1 MQWLLTA
8 VILGAAC
15 WMVSALT
22 YEDEGAAGAPS
33 RLLDV
38 GRESL
43 PRVAAASRT
52 TVLRWWRALR
62 SALLRFGR
70 VAGPMLVAA
79 GRTMATISV
88 KATTRVGSAIWWVL
102 HTVGMAFSTAAR
114 MFGATAVRTR
124 TAMQTRAAA
133 RQRTRMERGRLAQ
146 MARRYSVPFEKSL
159 ILTGPQEEAAGMPL
173 RAFSASSAST
183 KRPSALSRLVAAVQ
197 LVFLVVIWGSAAAL
211 AIAGAAWAVSQI
223 V

>member
-22 YEDEGAAGAPS
+22 YEDEGAAAAPS
-33 RLLDV
+33 RLLDA

-52 TVLRWWRALR
+52 TVLRWWQALR
-62 SALLRFGR
+62 SALLRFGQA
-70 VAGPMLVAA
+70 AGPVLVAA
-79 GRTMATISV
+79 GRTTAAVAV
-88 KATTRVGSAIWWVL
+88 KATTRAWSGIWWVL
-102 HTVGMAFSTAAR
+102 RIGGMAFATAAR
-114 MFGATAVRTR
+114 TVGATAARTR

-133 RQRTRMERGRLAQ
+133 RRRTRMERGRLAQ
-146 MARRYSVPFEKSL
+146 TAERYRVPFEKSL
-159 ILTGPQEEAAGMPL
+159 ILTGPQEEAVGMSLP
-173 RAFSASSAST
+173 AFSASSAPA

-197 LVFLVVIWGSAAAL
+197 LVFFVVIWGSAAAL

>member
-22 YEDEGAAGAPS
+22 YEDEGAAAAPG
-33 RLLDV
+33 RLLNA

-43 PRVAAASRT
+43 PRVVSASRT
-52 TVLRWWRALR
+52 TVLRWWQALR
-62 SALLRFGR
+62 SALLRL
-70 VAGPMLVAA
+70 VQAAGPLLFAA
-79 GRTMATISV
+79 GRTVAKVAV
-88 KATTRVGSAIWWVL
+88 KATTRVGSAIWWL
-102 HTVGMAFSTAAR
+102 LRTVGIAFATAAR
-114 MFGATAVRTR
+114 AVGGTVSRTR
-124 TAMQTRAAA
+124 TALQTRAAA

-146 MARRYSVPFEKSL
+146 TARRYSVPFEKSL
-159 ILTGPQEEAAGMPL
+159 ILTGPQEEAVGMSLP
-173 RAFSASSAST
+173 AFSASSAPT

>member
-8 VILGAAC
+8 VVLGAAC

-22 YEDEGAAGAPS
+22 YEDEGAAAPS
-33 RLLDV
+33 RLLDA

-52 TVLRWWRALR
+52 TVLRWLRAVR
-62 SALLRFGR
+62 SALLRLGHA
-70 VAGPMLVAA
+70 AGPVLVAA
-79 GRTMATISV
+79 GRVMATVAV

-102 HTVGMAFSTAAR
+102 RTVGMAFTTAAR
-114 MFGATAVRTR
+114 TVGATAGRTR

-133 RQRTRMERGRLAQ
+133 RQRTRMERRRLTQTAQ
-146 MARRYSVPFEKSL
+146 RYSVPFEKSL
-159 ILTGPQEEAAGMPL
+159 ILTGPQEEAVGVSLP
-173 RAFSASSAST
+173 AFSAST
-183 KRPSALSRLVAAVQ
+183 KRPSALSRLAAAVQ